1 MTVTTTVTM
10 FTLRKNAGTSY
21 VTLEACIEHEA
32 LFTCEQGRH
41 GHCRFCA
48 FLVCTI
54 STVISNLLSFVL
66 AAPTRTASSTR
77 EPSSSPQ
84 HQLHPN
90 GSSFIFA
97 FISFLSSSSSSIR
110 SSPLHSY
117 TRLTACNRIYSIHS
131 INLSFSVSYSPWSS
145 RRCPFSLSCSR
156 SPFPTSLFL
165 HHRSP
170 LALLPPSLSHSHAA
184 GRSDTSAAPELCD
197 ACQSSR

>member
-1 MTVTTTVTM
+1 MTVTTTITM
-10 FTLRKNAGTSY
+10 FTLRKNAGSY
-21 VTLEACIEHEA
+21 VILEACIEHEA

-84 HQLHPN
+84 YQLHPN

-97 FISFLSSSSSSIR
+97 FITFLSSSSSSILF
-110 SSPLHSY
+110 SSTLIHPSHCFLPYILNPLYKSVLF
-117 TRLTACNRIYSIHS
+117 RLLFPLV
-131 INLSFSVSYSPWSS
+131 LSS
-145 RRCPFSLSCSR
+145 CPFSLSCSR
-156 SPFPTSLFL
+156 SPFLTSLFL